1 MLTFDPITR
10 TSGSR
15 RPNAGEILSTTDVV
29 VHRYTRTGGRTMHMF
44 QQPRPTP
51 KCFGGN
57 TVKALSITQIVC
69 GSVVILL
76 GIAIIIPGSAL
87 FRTGYPIWTG
97 ALFLSTGII
106 GIFAAKRKTKCM
118 IIPLMVLSILSS
130 ILAGTVTL
138 VLAAIALSYDVWIWC
153 DHFPGS
159 ECPTGAIVTF
169 DGLLILLALLE
180 LGLAIATSV
189 MTCYA
194 ICPGCTEGST
204 DNCTC
209 CDARNN
215 SGYQAPAVA
224 YQVGADGRLVQIPG
238 QYVMQGGQPIAMT
251 PFPPSQPQYAMA
263 LPYGAT
269 ALPPGAAALPPGAAA
284 QQPLLVTQTPAN
296 MAAAQGTAGTGQGP
310 KPEGNVVFVPV
321 QGVPPAPLQHQ
332 VSPPISTANMQYVIA
347 TPTAQ
352 AAGQQPLQ
360 SVPQVQFQQPSQAA
374 NYPHPA
380 QLQPQQQPA
389 VPQEQVSA
397 PPTGSSPPPSYQPA
411 DPDAR
416 GATNQAMPTEQD
428 DEPLIED

>member
-1 MLTFDPITR
+1 
-10 TSGSR
+10 
-15 RPNAGEILSTTDVV
+15 
-29 VHRYTRTGGRTMHMF
+29 MHMF

-69 GSVVILL
+69 GSVAILL
-76 GIAIIIPGSAL
+76 GIAIIIPGSEL
-87 FRTGYPIWTG
+87 FQTGYPIWTG

-118 IIPLMVLSILSS
+118 IIPLMILSILSS

-159 ECPTGAIVTF
+159 ECPTGAIITF
-169 DGLLILLALLE
+169 DVLLILLALLE

-209 CDARNN
+209 CDTCNN

-251 PFPPSQPQYAMA
+251 PFPPNQPQYA
-263 LPYGAT
+263 T
-269 ALPPGAAALPPGAAA
+269 ALPSGAAA
-284 QQPLLVTQTPAN
+284 QQPLLVTQTPGN
-296 MAAAQGTAGTGQGP
+296 MAAAQGNAGAGQGP

-332 VSPPISTANMQYVIA
+332 VAPPISTGGQGNMQYVIA
-347 TPTAQ
+347 TSTPTAQ

-374 NYPHPA
+374 PYPHPP
-380 QLQPQQQPA
+380 QLQPQQQPT
-389 VPQEQVSA
+389 VPHGQASA

-411 DPDAR
+411 EPDAR
-416 GATNQAMPTEQD
+416 GVVNQAMPTEQD

>member
-1 MLTFDPITR
+1 
-10 TSGSR
+10 
-15 RPNAGEILSTTDVV
+15 
-29 VHRYTRTGGRTMHMF
+29 MHMF

-69 GSVVILL
+69 GSLTILL
-76 GIAIIIPGSAL
+76 GIAIIIPGTGL
-87 FRTGYPIWTG
+87 FYTGYPIWTG
-97 ALFLSTGII
+97 AVFLATGII
-106 GIFAAKRKTKCM
+106 GIYAAKRKTKCM
-118 IIPLMVLSILSS
+118 IIPLMVLSIFSS
-130 ILAGTVTL
+130 IFAGTVTL
-138 VLAAIALSYDVWIWC
+138 VFPAIALPDDVRGFCW
-153 DHFPGS
+153 HFP
-159 ECPTGAIVTF
+159 ECPTGAIIAL
-169 DGLLILLALLE
+169 DGLLIPLALLE

-209 CDARNN
+209 CDTCNN

-251 PFPPSQPQYAMA
+251 PFPPNQPQY
-263 LPYGAT
+263 AT
-269 ALPPGAAALPPGAAA
+269 ALPPGAVA

-296 MAAAQGTAGTGQGP
+296 AQGSVGAGQGP
-310 KPEGNVVFVPV
+310 RSQGNVVLVPV
-321 QGVPPAPLQHQ
+321 QGVAPAPRQHQ
-332 VSPPISTANMQYVIA
+332 VSPPISTGNVQYVMS

-374 NYPHPA
+374 PYPHPG
-380 QLQPQQQPA
+380 QQQPTL
-389 VPQEQVSA
+389 PQGQVSA
-397 PPTGSSPPPSYQPA
+397 PPTGPSPPPSYQPA

-416 GATNQAMPTEQD
+416 GATNQAMTTEQD
-428 DEPLIED
+428 DVPLIED

>member
-1 MLTFDPITR
+1 
-10 TSGSR
+10 
-15 RPNAGEILSTTDVV
+15 
-29 VHRYTRTGGRTMHMF
+29 MHMF

-69 GSVVILL
+69 GSVAILL
-76 GIAIIIPGSAL
+76 GIAIIIPGSQL
-87 FRTGYPIWTG
+87 SWTGYPIWTG

-118 IIPLMVLSILSS
+118 IIPLMVLSIFSS
-130 ILAGTVTL
+130 IFAGTITL
-138 VLAAIALSYDVWIWC
+138 VFAAIALSNDIWGWC
-153 DHFPGS
+153 WNFPR
-159 ECPTGAIVTF
+159 CPTGAIISF
-169 DGLLILLALLE
+169 DVLLILLALLE

-209 CDARNN
+209 CDTCSN

-251 PFPPSQPQYAMA
+251 PFPPSQPQH
-263 LPYGAT
+263 AT
-269 ALPPGAAALPPGAAA
+269 AAA

-296 MAAAQGTAGTGQGP
+296 MAAAQGIAGAGQGP
-310 KPEGNVVFVPV
+310 KPQGNIVFVPV
-321 QGVPPAPLQHQ
+321 QGVPPAPRQHQ
-332 VSPPISTANMQYVIA
+332 VAPPISTGGQGNMQYVISTS

-374 NYPHPA
+374 PYPHPA

-389 VPQEQVSA
+389 VPQGQVSA

-411 DPDAR
+411 EADAR
-416 GATNQAMPTEQD
+416 GVANQAMPTEQD
-428 DEPLIED
+428 EEPLIED

>member
-1 MLTFDPITR
+1 
-10 TSGSR
+10 
-15 RPNAGEILSTTDVV
+15 
-29 VHRYTRTGGRTMHMF
+29 MHMF

-69 GSVVILL
+69 GSLAILL

-87 FRTGYPIWTG
+87 FRTVYPIWTG
-97 ALFLSTGII
+97 ALFLSTGVI

-118 IIPLMVLSILSS
+118 
-130 ILAGTVTL
+130 
-138 VLAAIALSYDVWIWC
+138 
-153 DHFPGS
+153 
-159 ECPTGAIVTF
+159 GAIITF
-169 DGLLILLALLE
+169 DVLLILLALLE

-204 DNCTC
+204 DSCTC
-209 CDARNN
+209 CDTRNN

-224 YQVGADGRLVQIPG
+224 YQVGADGKLVQIPG

-251 PFPPSQPQYAMA
+251 PFPPSQPQYA
-263 LPYGAT
+263 T
-269 ALPPGAAALPPGAAA
+269 ALPPGAAA

-296 MAAAQGTAGTGQGP
+296 MAAAQGTAGAGRGL

-332 VSPPISTANMQYVIA
+332 VSPPISTGGQANMQYVIA

-374 NYPHPA
+374 PYSHPP

-389 VPQEQVSA
+389 VPQGQVSA

-411 DPDAR
+411 EPDAR
-416 GATNQAMPTEQD
+416 GVANQAMPTEQD